1 MYDVNN
7 KFDALSSLEIFR
19 SIFYIFGAI
28 LFASLNKNFKRDCII
43 IL

>member
-7 KFDALSSLEIFR
+7 KFDALSSLKIFK
-19 SIFYIFGAI
+19 STFFIFGAI
-28 LFASLNKNFKRDCII
+28 LFANLNKNFKRDCII